1 MRILVVHAHPAPG
14 SFGAAVRDEV
24 MATLSSKGHEIRLID
39 LYALDF
45 DPVMRAD
52 ERRCYYDGAPADP
65 ELKSHIEAI
74 RWAEGVVFVYPTW
87 WCGLPAILKGW
98 LDRVW
103 AFDVAF
109 RLAADRDGIVPMM
122 TNIRLL
128 AVVTT
133 CGATFWQSHLVGH
146 PGRRTILSG
155 IRAICAPRAKTMFLA
170 HYGMDTST
178 PQSRA
183 AYLDKVRRKLARV

>member
-1 MRILVVHAHPAPG
+1 MRILVVHAHPAPD

-24 MATLSSKGHEIRLID
+24 MATLSSKGHEVRLID

-52 ERRCYYDGAPADP
+52 ERRGYYGGVPSDP
-65 ELKSHIEAI
+65 ELEPHIEAI

-98 LDRVW
+98 FDRVW
-103 AFDVAF
+103 AVDVAF
-109 RLAADRDGIVPMM
+109 RLSDGGLVPLM

-128 AVVTT
+128 GVVTT
-133 CGATFWQSHLVGH
+133 CGASRWVSHLMGH

-155 IRAICAPRAKTMFLA
+155 IRAICAPRPKTLFLA
-170 HYGMDTST
+170 HYSMDTST
-178 PQSRA
+178 PTSRA
-183 AYLDKVRRKLARV
+183 AFLEEVRRRFVRL